1 MMMDRA
7 LKERIIGA
15 TVLVLVVVLV
25 VPVFLDGSDG
35 NRAMITRHQPLPGQT
50 DQETRTVVLERDRSN
65 PVPSNGGSESPPPK
79 PVPQQAVRQ
88 QEATP
93 APVAT
98 EPQPTPVQPAPE
110 NTVETASASATGMWA
125 VQLGSFE
132 NRENAERLA
141 AELLGKGHRAFL
153 SRVMTNDGQRHR
165 VRLAPQEGRP
175 AAEAMVA
182 TLKKAGYAG
191 RVVSLP

>member
-15 TVLVLVVVLV
+15 AVLVFVVVLV

-35 NRAMITRHQPLPGQT
+35 DRAMITRHQPLPGQT
-50 DQETRTVVLERDRSN
+50 DQENKTVVLDRDRSN

-79 PVPQQAVRQ
+79 PVPQ
-88 QEATP
+88 ATP
-93 APVAT
+93 APVAD

-110 NTVETASASATGMWA
+110 NTVATASATGMWA

-132 NRENAERLA
+132 NQDNAERLA
-141 AELLGKGHRAFL
+141 AELRSKGHPAFL
-153 SRVMTNDGQRHR
+153 SQVMTDDGQRHR

-175 AAEAMVA
+175 AAEAMVT
-182 TLKKAGYAG
+182 TLKKAGYEG
-191 RVVSLP
+191 RVVSHP